1 MIETQGIGLYDVND
15 SAVGATFYI
24 SMAIEQKIPG
34 FMAHYGSGY
43 YMLLIG
49 GIVLVIAAVIGFV
62 AKAAEK
68 KAR

>member
-1 MIETQGIGLYDVND
+1 LIETQGIGLYDVND

-43 YMLLIG
+43 
-49 GIVLVIAAVIGFV
+49 
-62 AKAAEK
+62 
-68 KAR
+68 